1 MFLLVHILGNSM
13 GCTLNSKLLRC
24 VLFVKFNTKLYRNWR
39 ILSHLRGNANLLMLN
54 IFQSQL
60 HSDRLRTR
68 ESKWRNSYLYG
79 KKA

>member
-13 GCTLNSKLLRC
+13 GCTLNSKLFRC
-24 VLFVKFNTKLYRNWR
+24 VLFVKFNTKLYGNRR
-39 ILSHLRGNANLLMLN
+39 ILPYLRGDTNLLMLN

-68 ESKWRNSYLYG
+68 ESKWRNSYLHG